1 MAKLYSL
8 LKFCIFIA
16 AEVYIFKNFG
26 KLYGFIG
33 LGIIIVRF
41 LHSLGILRSPKI
53 FKGAFNEGVAYLKDY
68 KGSYRNKAAF
78 EEASQI
84 IKKFNLKDFSVIG
97 IFYDRP
103 NETKENE
110 FRYSVGVFRKNI
122 GFPEPVPEEFEIYC
136 KTNNYYSAEFP
147 VTTSLYSMWDYSNKL
162 SMVIGIF
169 KFYKSL
175 IQNLSDNYFKK
186 MYKVSGDPKTTIEIY
201 SNDSK
206 VEFYLPLFNHEK
218 FFVYKYD
225 EKPKNE

>member
-1 MAKLYSL
+1 
-8 LKFCIFIA
+8 
-16 AEVYIFKNFG
+16 
-26 KLYGFIG
+26 
-33 LGIIIVRF
+33 
-41 LHSLGILRSPKI
+41 
-53 FKGAFNEGVAYLKDY
+53 
-68 KGSYRNKAAF
+68 
-78 EEASQI
+78 
-84 IKKFNLKDFSVIG
+84 
-97 IFYDRP
+97 
-103 NETKENE
+103 
-110 FRYSVGVFRKNI
+110 
-122 GFPEPVPEEFEIYC
+122 
-136 KTNNYYSAEFP
+136 
-147 VTTSLYSMWDYSNKL
+147 MWDYSNRL